1 MIPILHTRLSISPTI
16 RTTALLLIA
25 ACTMCGASSGSLAQV
40 PTLQQKSQSEAVT
53 VEELQAE
60 RAIRQREQVQQLQ
73 QRNRQ
78 QDRNDMRYRPERLE
92 VPVIRPSCSS
102 SVYGSSVSAGCR

>member
-40 PTLQQKSQSEAVT
+40 PTLQQKSQSETVT

-60 RAIRQREQVQQLQ
+60 RAVRQREQFQQLQ
-73 QRNRQ
+73 QLNRQ

-102 SVYGSSVSAGCR
+102 PVYGSSVSAGCR